1 MPAHKNPQLIPAER
15 RYFTQAWHKKAA
27 AQLRR
32 EPLCRMCAQK
42 GLVVAATVAD
52 HLLGHRDGESWDEFI
67 LAPLQS
73 LCASC
78 HSRLKQGIERRG
90 HDTTIGADGWPTDPA
105 HPTNVRA
112 RQQQGE

>member
-90 HDTTIGADGWPTDPA
+90 FDTTIGADGWPTDPA